1 MLAALVASGRTHL
14 SPPFPLFTALGDAT
28 HPLCLLL
35 IGPTRSTDLLLLQK
49 EQKFAWYRLICL
61 TARACHFC
69 WGTGQ
74 GIFQNKTLN
83 EEQFSLC
90 PLKAVAL
97 KLSPPNSNPI
107 SSSHHHCRP
116 ASPPPSRN
124 PLYRLLSA
132 VQVSKAVPL
141 KSPHLLSSIHNK
153 VKHMENQE
161 GHCQKHNKDLSVMKQ
176 LVESPALS
184 PKPYICHMRAYLG
197 DVCSIRLSIWPQ
209 Y

>member
-1 MLAALVASGRTHL
+1 MCFIRHAISIFTSNVSNQHLIGRVLTALLVSFTSNWSKVIEQCKLPTLGRVLAALVASGRTHL

-83 EEQFSLC
+83 EEQFSLS

-97 KLSPPNSNPI
+97 KLSPPNSN
-107 SSSHHHCRP
+107 
-116 ASPPPSRN
+116 
-124 PLYRLLSA
+124 
-132 VQVSKAVPL
+132 
-141 KSPHLLSSIHNK
+141 
-153 VKHMENQE
+153 
-161 GHCQKHNKDLSVMKQ
+161 
-176 LVESPALS
+176 
-184 PKPYICHMRAYLG
+184 
-197 DVCSIRLSIWPQ
+197 
-209 Y
+209 